1 MIQHQTDDDQ
11 GEDRYQRMAFAFLLR
26 GSGTSAN
33 ISSKWQEELLVMI
46 HPKECGDFLR

>member
-1 MIQHQTDDDQ
+1 MSRHQTDDDQ
-11 GEDRYQRMAFAFLLR
+11 SQDRDQRIAFAFFMR

-46 HPKECGDFLR
+46 HLKK